1 MLVLP
6 ELLRTELERLGEL
19 LLDLYVVLGLTY
31 EYFDRV
37 VEPVLYEDFVLVVC
51 GLVYVGLYVRTLAL
65 LDVEVRVVTVGLA
78 VLVVETGLLV
88 VFELLAVE
96 LDEGD
101 TVALVLVER
110 DVIVGRVFATADE
123 LRTDV
128 ERVALLLM
136 SLELDLFADTDE
148 LLTLAELPVLA
159 ELVALLLPTILSP
172 VLEELLILLPL
183 ATFVALPAVVLEGV
197 LPYPDLLGS
206 YVLELLE

>member
-1 MLVLP
+1 M
-6 ELLRTELERLGEL
+6 
-19 LLDLYVVLGLTY
+19 
-31 EYFDRV
+31 
-37 VEPVLYEDFVLVVC
+37 LVVC
-51 GLVYVGLYVRTLAL
+51 GFVYVGLYVRTLAL
-65 LDVEVRVVTVGLA
+65 FVVEVRVVTVGLA
-78 VLVVETGLLV
+78 VLAVETDLFVAL
-88 VFELLAVE
+88 ELLTVE

-101 TVALVLVER
+101 TVVLVLVER

-136 SLELDLFADTDE
+136 PLELALFADTDE

-159 ELVALLLPTILSP
+159 EVVALLLPTILSP

-197 LPYPDLLGS
+197 LPYPERLGS
-206 YVLELLE
+206 YLFELLE